1 MAKFS
6 DNFAP
11 SEENCSVGIVL
22 VNLGTPSE
30 PSVSAVR
37 RYLRQ
42 FLSDKRVIELP
53 VVIWFFILNCIIL
66 LVRPSR
72 SLEAYKQVWTSEGS
86 PLLVNSK
93 KQAEALEKKL
103 SNSDGGNAVV
113 RCAMRYGQPSIENV
127 LDELTQSGIE
137 RIVILPMYPQYSGS
151 TIGSVFDEVG
161 NVLKARRYVPAI
173 HFISGYSG
181 NEDYID
187 CLASSIRACW
197 NQHGKSERLVISFH
211 GLPQSYVEKGDPYE
225 KQCRRDAELLAGNLG
240 LGDEEWTVCFQS
252 RVGASP
258 WLQPYTDVVLEEL
271 AMSGVDSID
280 VICPGF
286 AADCLETLEEVN
298 IRYRELFLEKGGKVF
313 QYIPCLN
320 DNPSHIEALARLVRS
335 YL

>member
-6 DNFAP
+6 DNFLP
-11 SEENCSVGIVL
+11 SEENCPVGVVL

-37 RYLRQ
+37 RYLRE

-53 VVIWFFILNCIIL
+53 FVIWFFILNCIIL
-66 LVRPSR
+66 LTKPSK
-72 SLEAYKQVWTSEGS
+72 SLEAYEKVWSSEGS
-86 PLLVNSK
+86 PLLANTK

-103 SNSDGGNAVV
+103 SNSDGRNAVV

-161 NVLKARRYVPAI
+161 NVLKTRRYVPTI
-173 HFISGYSG
+173 QFISGYSG
-181 NEDYID
+181 NEDYIN
-187 CLASSIRACW
+187 CLAYSIRARW

-225 KQCRRDAELLAGNLG
+225 RQCRKDAELLAGNLG
-240 LGDEEWTVCFQS
+240 LGDDEWVICFQS
-252 RVGASP
+252 RFGATP

-271 AMSGVDSID
+271 AMSGVESID

-298 IRYRELFLEKGGKVF
+298 MQYRELFLEKGGKAF

-320 DNPSHIEALARLVRS
+320 DNPCHIEALARLVRD